1 MIGPPATSRMP
12 DSSFRIS
19 EHRDS
24 PPPSPP
30 SKRIHT
36 AREPLPS
43 MPDSQAR
50 TARSGGRAI
59 TGRAGAGAGGTE
71 TPACPS
77 R

>member
-12 DSSFRIS
+12 DSSFRII
-19 EHRDS
+19 EHSDR

-30 SKRIHT
+30 SKRIQT

-59 TGRAGAGAGGTE
+59 TGRADVGAGGTE
-71 TPACPS
+71 MPACSS

>member
-1 MIGPPATSRMP
+1 MGPPATSRMP
-12 DSSFRIS
+12 DSSLRIS
-19 EHRDS
+19 EQRES

-30 SKRIHT
+30 SKSSQT

-59 TGRAGAGAGGTE
+59 TGRAAAGEGGTAM
-71 TPACPS
+71 PA
-77 R
+77 